1 MNILHVKKSL
11 AELDIQFELIILKLD
26 CAKEYPKL
34 ITDFNLIKRELN
46 KAYYQGNYQEKSIKN
61 LASYYE
67 HLDIIIGNDE
77 LKQII
82 KNTRYQLLFIQN
94 EIINRHYLDDNY
106 DPLFECITYIM
117 YFIKVVTETNN

>member
-1 MNILHVKKSL
+1 MHVKKSL
-11 AELDIQFELIILKLD
+11 SELDIQFELIISKLSYF
-26 CAKEYPKL
+26 KEYPKL
-34 ITDFNLIKRELN
+34 LTDFDLIKNELN
-46 KAYYQGNYQEKSIKN
+46 KAYYQGIYQEKSIKN
-61 LASYYE
+61 LTPYYE
-67 HLDIIIGNDE
+67 HLDIVIGNDE

-82 KNTRYQLLFIQN
+82 KNTSYQLLFIQN